1 MVRWLPSFRSK
12 PTAAAAVTKP
22 PPAPPAAQLAPA
34 PVVDGAGR
42 FRIESYS
49 RTHEGCV
56 RTHNEDSYVA
66 RDDGGLWAVADGMG
80 GHEGGEWASGRIVRE
95 LGRIDLA
102 LGYEDTCE
110 EAAQGVTAAN
120 KQILAEGRKRGKS
133 MGSTVVT
140 LVIEGTHYAVLWA
153 GDSRAYLMRSGKLE
167 KLSRDH
173 TQVQEMVT
181 RGLLTPE
188 QAQGHP
194 MGHVL
199 SRAVGVQKAVE
210 IERVEGEIQPGD
222 IFLLCSDGLHG
233 VVGDEAIAAHF
244 AREAPDQALDQL
256 IDLTLEKGAPDNVTG
271 IAIWI
276 SEPTLLSFAETR
288 P

>member
-1 MVRWLPSFRSK
+1 MVRWLPSFRPK
-12 PTAAAAVTKP
+12 PRPAASAPKQAASPVAPAAPAVT
-22 PPAPPAAQLAPA
+22 L
-34 PVVDGAGR
+34 DGGGY
-42 FRIESYS
+42 RIESYS

-56 RTHNEDSYVA
+56 RTHNEDAYVA

-110 EAAQGVTAAN
+110 EAEQAVTTAN
-120 KQILAEGRKRGKS
+120 RQILAEGRKRGKS
-133 MGSTVVT
+133 MGSTLVM
-140 LVIEGTHYAVLWA
+140 LVIEGTRYAVLWT
-153 GDSRAYLMRSGKLE
+153 GDSRAYLMRGGKLE
-167 KLSRDH
+167 PLSRDH
-173 TQVQEMVT
+173 TQVQEMVE
-181 RGLLTPE
+181 RGLMTAE

-199 SRAVGVQKAVE
+199 SRAVGVQKEVE
-210 IERVEGEIQPGD
+210 IDRVEGEIHPGD

-233 VVGDEAIAAHF
+233 VVGDEAIGARF
-244 AREAPDQALDQL
+244 AREAPGQALDEL

>member
-12 PTAAAAVTKP
+12 PPAGAAAPKAAAA
-22 PPAPPAAQLAPA
+22 PAAARAPTSV
-34 PVVDGAGR
+34 PDGGR
-42 FRIESYS
+42 FRIESYA
-49 RTHEGCV
+49 RTHQGCV
-56 RTHNEDSYVA
+56 RTHNEDSHVA

-110 EAAQGVTAAN
+110 EAAQAVTAAN

-140 LVIEGTHYAVLWA
+140 LAIEGTRYAVLWA
-153 GDSRAYLMRSGKLE
+153 GDSRAYLMRGGRLE
-167 KLSRDH
+167 RLSRDH

-181 RGLLTPE
+181 RGMLTAE
-188 QAQGHP
+188 QAQDHP

-210 IERVEGEIQPGD
+210 IERVEGEVQPGD

-244 AREAPDQALDQL
+244 AREAPDSALDQL

-276 SEPTLLSFAETR
+276 SEPTLLSFAEAR